1 VSSQISATYYSHFPG
16 HSSIDRIAK
25 MPPKAKVPSFGSQ
38 AYWDQRFTNNTAPFD
53 WLSAPDALDP
63 LISDALESI
72 EETEPQILHI
82 GCGSSELS
90 QHLKI
95 HVKNAQQVHN
105 VDYSRVVID
114 AEKKR
119 EVESTNGDV
128 GACTRWD
135 AVDLLDHVSL
145 LKVSEVGTYS
155 AIVDK
160 STSDAISC
168 ADDVV
173 CPLPYAVT
181 TQRCTAADP
190 VVYIEPKELPVH
202 PLHLMAV
209 HLALV
214 TKPGAKWI
222 ALSYTAERYP
232 FLEGEAA
239 ETEDDGTSN
248 AGIPDPRLLW
258 TVVDKRQIEAK
269 AQEASCG
276 VTHRPKVYHWVYVL
290 QRTSVPLFTSY
301 SNPNE
306 TQANFPG
313 TKGMPPLKPPSTAHA
328 CALT

>member
-1 VSSQISATYYSHFPG
+1 
-16 HSSIDRIAK
+16 
-25 MPPKAKVPSFGSQ
+25 MPPKPKAPSFGSQ
-38 AYWDQRFTNNTAPFD
+38 DYWDQRFTNNAAPFD

-72 EETEPQILHI
+72 KEIEPQILHI
-82 GCGSSELS
+82 GCGSSLLS
-90 QHLKI
+90 QHLKV
-95 HVKNAQQVHN
+95 HVKKAQQVHN
-105 VDYSRVVID
+105 IDYSKVVID
-114 AEKKR
+114 AERKR
-119 EVESTNGDV
+119 EVDSTNGDV

-145 LKVSEVGTYS
+145 LQVSQVSAYS
-155 AIVDK
+155 VIVDK

-181 TQRCTAADP
+181 TQERTASDP
-190 VVYIEPKELPVH
+190 VVDIEPKELPVH

-214 TKPGAKWI
+214 TKPGARWI

-239 ETEDDGTSN
+239 RMEDDGTSD

-258 TVVDKRQIEAK
+258 VVVDKQRIEAK
-269 AQEASCG
+269 EQEDSCG

-290 QRTSVPLFTSY
+290 QRTSIPLFTSN
-301 SNPNE
+301 SNPN
-306 TQANFPG
+306 QP
-313 TKGMPPLKPPSTAHA
+313 
-328 CALT
+328 